1 MENMES
7 KERIAYKVKWDRD
20 NTKQFKIKLMKTT
33 DSDIISWLEEQDNKQ
48 GYIKQLIRDDIAR
61 KTGSRINVTVSKPDT
76 EISDEF
82 TEPE

>member
-33 DSDIISWLEEQDNKQ
+33 DSDIISWLDEQDNKQ
-48 GYIKQLIRDDIAR
+48 GYIKKLIREDIAR
-61 KTGSRINVTVSKPDT
+61 HTGTRLTVNVSKPDT
-76 EISDEF
+76 EISDDF